1 MDADSFI
8 AGIRA
13 SNKPLPEA
21 VYSGFTGISPMGD
34 HFYFAVG
41 IRNLLNS
48 RQPERIDSD
57 NSRPEIHSEG
67 RSMYLKLKGTL

>member
-1 MDADSFI
+1 MGSSSQYQYYWD
-8 AGIRA
+8 
-13 SNKPLPEA
+13 LTL
-21 VYSGFTGISPMGD
+21 TGISPMGD
-34 HFYFAVG
+34 HFHFAVG

-57 NSRPEIHSEG
+57 NRRPEIHTEG